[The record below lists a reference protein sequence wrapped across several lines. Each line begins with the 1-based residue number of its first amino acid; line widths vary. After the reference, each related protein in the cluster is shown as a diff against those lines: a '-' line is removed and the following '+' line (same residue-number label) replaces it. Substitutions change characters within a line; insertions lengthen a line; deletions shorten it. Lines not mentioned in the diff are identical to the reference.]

1 MKFLVDQPVSPL
13 VAAWLRSESGGG
25 HDAIHVRE
33 CGMAS
38 AADDVIFAKAVAEDR
53 VIITVDLD
61 FARIAALSGR
71 AGPGLVLFRAGNVS
85 DQEMLNLLRRV
96 LAELPIERLSRCVV
110 VVDEYA
116 IRVSALPITP
126 RG

>member
-1 MKFLVDQPVSPL
+1 
-13 VAAWLRSESGGG
+13 
-25 HDAIHVRE
+25 
-33 CGMAS
+33 MAS